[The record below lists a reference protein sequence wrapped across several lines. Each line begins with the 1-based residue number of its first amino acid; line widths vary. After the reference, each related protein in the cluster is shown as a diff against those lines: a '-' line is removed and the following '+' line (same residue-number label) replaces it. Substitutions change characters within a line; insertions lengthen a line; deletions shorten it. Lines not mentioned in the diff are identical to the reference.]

1 MALRA
6 ANGLLDGVTALLV
19 LLAVVWSGYALWDN
33 SRVYAA
39 ADNVQAGLL
48 AFKPQPQEDNSL
60 SFGQLRD
67 INPDVCGWLTLD
79 GTAIDYP
86 VVQGESNFTY
96 LNTDVYGSFA
106 LAGSIF
112 LDVDCDADFS
122 GRYSLLYGHH
132 MENGRMF
139 GDLDKYK
146 DGTFF
151 RQNTTGTLTLPG
163 GSYRLEVLACL
174 VVPASE
180 QAIFA
185 PGKWRSDAGGLLP
198 FVEENALQMDAQ
210 ASVRWKRSRK
220 ERSSWRWLPARGVH
234 RRADGGAGPDGTNV
248 RPAKRKGGELI
259 MRRLPKMAAALLAA
273 ALAVS
278 AALPALA
285 ADQRAELELEAS
297 VRCTGEAAD
306 ETLTVRLTALDGAP
320 MPEGCDDE
328 AELDFPARDCRDA
341 DDKTLTKT
349 FDTIVYT
356 APGIY
361 EYTVTQ
367 DEGGRKRA
375 DYDDTVFYLKVMVA
389 WDTDGELK
397 GHVSVRRDGDDGAKT
412 ELLFKNS
419 YRSTDPLPPPVTP
432 PYVPDKPTPTPKP
445 VEQPGEITVIRP
457 PTPSAEMPDEVIPA
471 AEPEPVGTLIQTGQL
486 LWPVPVLA
494 GGGIAL
500 VAAGLWLSRKRR
512 HDA

>member
-112 LDVDCDADFS
+112 LDVDCDADLS
-122 GRYSLLYGHH
+122 GRYSLIYGHH

-139 GDLDKYK
+139 GDLDTARRELSAGSAGLPCGACVGTGHLCPGQVALGRRRAAPLCGGECPS
-146 DGTFF
+146 DGC
-151 RQNTTGTLTLPG
+151 TGAPCAGRGAGRSAVPG
-163 GSYRLEVLACL
+163 DGY
-174 VVPASE
+174 
-180 QAIFA
+180 
-185 PGKWRSDAGGLLP
+185 LLG
-198 FVEENALQMDAQ
+198 
-210 ASVRWKRSRK
+210 
-220 ERSSWRWLPARGVH
+220 GVH

-328 AELDFPARDCRDA
+328 AELDFPARDCRAA

-367 DEGGRKRA
+367 DAGGRKRA

-397 GHVSVRRDGDDGAKT
+397 GHVSVRRDGDDGAKA
-412 ELLFKNS
+412 ELLFRNS

-500 VAAGLWLSRKRR
+500 MAAGLWLSRKRR